1 MHPVLLPLI
10 CQPCNFIIPVMLKG
24 KMGQSFF
31 CLQAGPK
38 NSSVCKAI
46 TPQQPQENH
55 KKKKNVSELISEYS
69 VFATGATMVF
79 VLK

>member
-1 MHPVLLPLI
+1 
-10 CQPCNFIIPVMLKG
+10 
-24 KMGQSFF
+24 MGQSFF

-55 KKKKNVSELISEYS
+55 RKKKKIVSELISEYS
-69 VFATGATMVF
+69 VFATGATMLF
-79 VLK
+79 VLR